1 MYDFPRFFPEHT
13 VELLNID
20 SYSSHPTRS
29 DQLDRQLESQGE
41 FKMSRP
47 ARPQPLWRAER
58 TVEYVSTTKGRPAC
72 AKRFGEGRERRWRTL
87 RFHSGHAFSTLPQW
101 KFA

>member
-1 MYDFPRFFPEHT
+1 MYDFPRLFPEHT

-47 ARPQPLWRAER
+47 ARPQYCLLRPVGRAHCWRAER
-58 TVEYVSTTKGRPAC
+58 TVEYVSTTK
-72 AKRFGEGRERRWRTL
+72 GRERRWRTL
-87 RFHSGHAFSTLPQW
+87 RFHSGHAFSTLPQG